1 MRISDWSSDVC
12 SSDLRPIALVP
23 QIGRSPSPT
32 KARGNVRAKREW
44 CPWPDSNQHSLRN
57 RILSAARLPISPQ
70 VPVDAEPLPQ
80 KHGPRPARIVA
91 THMVARTA
99 TAELEAQYTERR
111 RSPHHPPPDR
121 ATTRRQ

>member
-57 RILSAARLPISPQ
+57 RILSAERLPISQ
-70 VPVDAEPLPQ
+70 QGPVDAEPLPQ
-80 KHGPRPARIVA
+80 KKGQIGRASCRESVGQDVWISVA
-91 THMVARTA
+91 HVT
-99 TAELEAQYTERR
+99 LKKKKQK
-111 RSPHHPPPDR
+111 
-121 ATTRRQ
+121 